1 MPLSTFIITFALNE
15 QRGALRCGLRS
26 YPTNLMRLV
35 PPKDCDGIIF
45 ILPCSHS
52 HSATFFVPYYFI

>member
-35 PPKDCDGIIF
+35 PPKG
-45 ILPCSHS
+45 L
-52 HSATFFVPYYFI
+52 

>member
-35 PPKDCDGIIF
+35 PPKG
-45 ILPCSHS
+45 LLWN
-52 HSATFFVPYYFI
+52 YFYSPF